1 MDNESQ
7 QQVPLRSV
15 KVGDFF
21 RRKADSKKTYIRQ
34 SYIRDGKVF
43 ECDDTDDISRA
54 IYLKGS
60 TLVFVGFTY

>member
-21 RRKADSKKTYIRQ
+21 RRSAEATKTYTRGQ
-34 SYIRDGKVF
+34 YYRDVKRYQCND
-43 ECDDTDDISRA
+43 EDDISQS
-54 IYLKGS
+54 IDLKGS
-60 TLVFVGFTY
+60 TIVFVGFTY